1 MTRDGRRR
9 AQRRGLRGETLAVWY
24 LRLKGYRIL
33 ARRLRSAVGEID
45 VVAARGGTVAVIE
58 VKARP
63 DAAAAAEA
71 VSPRQRARIAR
82 AARLFLAA
90 RPEFAW
96 HAVRFDLVLV
106 SPGRW
111 PRHVRDAWRARDGAG
126 E

>member
-9 AQRRGLRGETLAVWY
+9 AHRRGLHGETLAVWV

-45 VVAARGGTVAVIE
+45 IVAARGGTVAVIE

-71 VSPRQRARIAR
+71 VGPRQRARIAR

-90 RPEFAW
+90 RPEFAR
-96 HAVRFDLVLV
+96 HDVRFDLMLV

-111 PRHVRDAWRARDGAG
+111 PRHIRDAWRAHGGAT

>member
-71 VSPRQRARIAR
+71 VGPRQRARIAR

-90 RPEFAW
+90 RPEFAG
-96 HAVRFDLVLV
+96 HALRFDLVLV

>member
-45 VVAARGGTVAVIE
+45 VVAARGRTVAVIE

-63 DAAAAAEA
+63 DAATAAEA
-71 VSPRQRARIAR
+71 ANPRQRARIAR
-82 AARLFLAA
+82 AARLFLAG
-90 RPEFAW
+90 RPEFAG
-96 HAVRFDLVLV
+96 HAVRFDLMLV

-111 PRHVRDAWRARDGAG
+111 PRHVPDAWRARGEAG

>member
-58 VKARP
+58 VKTRP

-71 VSPRQRARIAR
+71 VGPRQRARIAR

-90 RPEFAW
+90 RPEFAG